1 LHDKNS
7 NTIHIVERVDGQRL
21 YQEYPAEY
29 IFYYDDPSGKHKTIY
44 GNYVTQYRTRS
55 LKDFQKEIKLYSS
68 KRLWESD
75 INPVFRCL
83 SDNYLGQKAPK
94 LHAALFDIEVA
105 FHPERGYAPPE
116 DPFNRITAI
125 SVYLSW
131 VDKCITLVMPPA
143 ALTLDEARKIADTFE
158 DTIVFEKEGD
168 MLETFLDLIE
178 DADVLS
184 GWNSEGFDIPYTI
197 NRITRVL
204 SRDDTR
210 RMCLWGQF
218 PKRRTFER
226 FGAEQETYDLIGRV
240 HMDYMQLYRKYNYE
254 ERHSYSLDAIGEYE
268 DLGSKVAYEGTL
280 EQLYNND
287 WRKFIDYNKQ
297 DVMLMVKLD
306 KKLKFLDLANT
317 IAHENTVLL
326 PTVMGAVAVTEQA
339 IINAAHEQGLIVPNR
354 KARVSKNKDSEE
366 EDHGAAGAYVAYPKK
381 GLHEWIGGLDINS
394 LYPSVI
400 RALNM
405 APETIIAQLRPTYT
419 DKYIKDKIDKGSSFA
434 EAWEGMFG
442 TLEYQSVMA
451 KDPAVMIMIDWDR
464 ENRTTEHSAAEIHNL
479 LFAENR
485 PWALS
490 ANGTIF
496 TTEQT
501 GIVPGLLARWYAE
514 RKTLQAEAKKHNG
527 VDAEQYEYYDKLQ
540 LVKKINL
547 NSLYGALLNKGCRF
561 EDHRIGQS
569 TTLTGRVIVKHMA
582 ARVNEILDGD
592 YNYVGRSIQYGDT
605 DSEIGSTV
613 HLTNFGEKT
622 IEELFNSCSEFWSH
636 KDKEYAYH
644 PELQVLSYDPAS
656 DKIEFGYTNY
666 IYRHKVSKDLYEV
679 EDELGNIITV
689 TEDHSVMVER
699 AGKLTEIKPM
709 DILPDDVL
717 ISLKLVLSNSS
728 SPDELLKDVQSQLS
742 TKDLRQEITLHR
754 ARVKS
759 VKKIRRADNEY
770 VYDIGMKD
778 ESKPWYFGNN
788 ILIHNSVIFT
798 AWPVLQ
804 DRVASGEIEW
814 TKETVV
820 HLYDQIGAAVN
831 ESFPEFMVSAF
842 HCPFDNG
849 KIIRCGRELV
859 GTKGLFITK
868 KRYAIL
874 IYDKEGKRLD
884 VGGRPGRVKAMGLD
898 LKRSDT
904 PKIVQEFLSDLLLD
918 ILNGKERDHAVNKI
932 IEFKEKFQA
941 LQPWH
946 KGTPKRVNNL
956 TSYKEKE
963 SKAGRANMPGHVRA
977 ALNWNNLRELN
988 KDNYAMRIVDGQK
1001 VIVCKLRNNP
1011 LGYTSVAYPIDEQ
1024 RLPQWFLELPF
1035 DDSEME
1041 AAIVDK
1047 KVDNLLNVLKWD
1059 LAHDTN
1065 TKNSYSLFF
1074 C

>member
-366 EDHGAAGAYVAYPKK
+366 DHGAAGAYVAYPKK

-442 TLEYQSVMA
+442 TLEYQYVMA

-605 DSEIGSTV
+605 D
-613 HLTNFGEKT
+613 
-622 IEELFNSCSEFWSH
+622 
-636 KDKEYAYH
+636 
-644 PELQVLSYDPAS
+644 
-656 DKIEFGYTNY
+656 
-666 IYRHKVSKDLYEV
+666 
-679 EDELGNIITV
+679 
-689 TEDHSVMVER
+689 
-699 AGKLTEIKPM
+699 
-709 DILPDDVL
+709 
-717 ISLKLVLSNSS
+717 
-728 SPDELLKDVQSQLS
+728 
-742 TKDLRQEITLHR
+742 
-754 ARVKS
+754 
-759 VKKIRRADNEY
+759 
-770 VYDIGMKD
+770 
-778 ESKPWYFGNN
+778 
-788 ILIHNSVIFT
+788 SVIFT